1 MSVRLGVPPPPITA
15 DRGGGGSE
23 WVELIKARHDIDA
36 HLLTGR
42 LHEAG
47 IETKSVKD
55 RTAPGAWLYGG
66 SNPWAPVA
74 IFVRKFQLQDARVAL
89 AEISYEGP
97 PAESSK
103 VPADLP
109 RRWRTP
115 VLWWVSA
122 LVLGLVFT
130 LIALRQ
136 ATRFI
141 EPCNIPVLCDTQE
154 NEP

>member
-1 MSVRLGVPPPPITA
+1 VSIRLGAPSPPITA

-42 LHEAG
+42 LSEAG
-47 IETKSVKD
+47 IETQTVKD
-55 RTAPGAWLYGG
+55 RAAPGAWLYGG

-74 IFVRKFQLQDARVAL
+74 IFVRRFQLQDARVAL

-97 PAESSK
+97 AAEGAK
-103 VPADLP
+103 VGGDTT
-109 RRWRTP
+109 RGWRGP
-115 VLWWVSA
+115 VVWWISA
-122 LVLGLVFT
+122 LVLGLLFT
-130 LIALRQ
+130 LIGLRQ

-141 EPCNIPVLCDTQE
+141 EPCNIPVLCDTQDSGR
-154 NEP
+154 